1 MLTSDSHTYITPKGQ
16 LKALGDIAMKF
27 QLVSLF
33 MLLFV
38 TQKVLSFSSLQRLN
52 PSYKN
57 KLVSSSGQ
65 WCIKFKISQDLPIKL
80 SQRNFSLRYSNKNI
94 DCRQRRLRIY
104 SKNDITTNNNDNKL
118 KLVLGAV
125 FALLAIG
132 VIALV
137 KNGGIDFNL
146 IINDSIN
153 KISSLGVY
161 GYLYFAAIYI
171 AAEILAIP
179 AMPLTASSGYLFG
192 LVPGTLIVLSSA
204 TAAACISFYI
214 GRTFFKT
221 WAQKM
226 ISSSKRWKAIDKA
239 ITKEGFKVILLLRL
253 SPLLPFAISNYI
265 YGVTSVNFWSFLTA
279 TFLGFAPGTFG
290 IVYAGS
296 VGKAIFSENSMNFP
310 WYVYLVIGTIVLYF
324 GQTIAKIAND
334 AINDMEKE
342 M

>member
-1 MLTSDSHTYITPKGQ
+1 
-16 LKALGDIAMKF
+16 
-27 QLVSLF
+27 

-57 KLVSSSGQ
+57 KLVSSSG
-65 WCIKFKISQDLPIKL
+65 IKFIISQDLPIKL
-80 SQRNFSLRYSNKNI
+80 NQRSFSLRYSDKNF
-94 DCRQRRLRIY
+94 DCRQRQLRIY

-125 FALLAIG
+125 FFLVAIG

-146 IINDSIN
+146 IINESIN

-192 LVPGTLIVLSSA
+192 LVPGTFIVLSSA

>member
-1 MLTSDSHTYITPKGQ
+1 
-16 LKALGDIAMKF
+16 
-27 QLVSLF
+27 
-33 MLLFV
+33 
-38 TQKVLSFSSLQRLN
+38 VLSFSSLQRLN

-57 KLVSSSGQ
+57 KLVSSSG
-65 WCIKFKISQDLPIKL
+65 IKFIISQDLPIKL
-80 SQRNFSLRYSNKNI
+80 NQRSFSLRYSDKNF
-94 DCRQRRLRIY
+94 DCRQRQLRIY

-118 KLVLGAV
+118 KPVLGAV
-125 FALLAIG
+125 FSLVAIG

-146 IINDSIN
+146 IINESIN

-192 LVPGTLIVLSSA
+192 LVPGTFIVLSSA

>member
-1 MLTSDSHTYITPKGQ
+1 MQ
-16 LKALGDIAMKF
+16 F

-57 KLVSSSGQ
+57 KLVSSSG
-65 WCIKFKISQDLPIKL
+65 IKFIISQDLPIKL
-80 SQRNFSLRYSNKNI
+80 NQRSFSLRYSDKNF
-94 DCRQRRLRIY
+94 DCRQRQLRIY

-125 FALLAIG
+125 FSLVAIG

-146 IINDSIN
+146 IINESIN

-192 LVPGTLIVLSSA
+192 LVPGTFIVLSSA

>member
-1 MLTSDSHTYITPKGQ
+1 
-16 LKALGDIAMKF
+16 MKF
-27 QLVSLF
+27 PLGALF
-33 MLLFV
+33 TILFV
-38 TQKVLSFSSLQRLN
+38 VQKVLSFSTSTLFQLSCKSNKNLVSLSSECMKYRVRKDL
-52 PSYKN
+52 SYK
-57 KLVSSSGQ
+57 LSH
-65 WCIKFKISQDLPIKL
+65 IKL
-80 SQRNFSLRYSNKNI
+80 NLQYSNK
-94 DCRQRRLRIY
+94 DFDYYTQRQVRVY
-104 SKNDITTNNNDNKL
+104 SQNDSTTTNNDNKL
-118 KLVLGAV
+118 KLVLGAIFSTV
-125 FALLAIG
+125 ILG
-132 VIALV
+132 VIALL

-146 IINDSIN
+146 IINESIN

-171 AAEILAIP
+171 VAEVLAIP

-192 LVPGTLIVLSSA
+192 LIPGTLIVLSSA

-214 GRTFFKT
+214 GRTFFKS

-296 VGKAIFSENSMNFP
+296 VGKAIFTENNMNFP
-310 WYVYLVIGTIVLYF
+310 WYVYLVIGSIVLYF
-324 GQTIAKIAND
+324 AQSIAKIAND
-334 AINDMEKE
+334 AINEMEKNE
-342 M
+342 L

>member
-1 MLTSDSHTYITPKGQ
+1 
-16 LKALGDIAMKF
+16 MKF
-27 QLVSLF
+27 HLVSLF
-33 MLLFV
+33 LLLFV
-38 TQKVLSFSSLQRLN
+38 TQKVLSFSSLQKLN

-57 KLVSSSGQ
+57 KLVSSSG
-65 WCIKFKISQDLPIKL
+65 IKFLISQDLPIKL
-80 SQRNFSLRYSNKNI
+80 SQRNFSLRYSNKNF
-94 DCRQRRLRIY
+94 DCRQRQLRIY
-104 SKNDITTNNNDNKL
+104 ANNDITTNNNDNKL

-125 FALLAIG
+125 FSLVAIG

-146 IINDSIN
+146 IVNESIN

-192 LVPGTLIVLSSA
+192 LIPGTLIVLSSA

-296 VGKAIFSENSMNFP
+296 VGKALFSENSMNFP
-310 WYVYLVIGTIVLYF
+310 WYVYLVIGSIVLYF

>member
-1 MLTSDSHTYITPKGQ
+1 
-16 LKALGDIAMKF
+16 
-27 QLVSLF
+27 

-57 KLVSSSGQ
+57 KLVSSSG
-65 WCIKFKISQDLPIKL
+65 IKFIISQDLPIKL
-80 SQRNFSLRYSNKNI
+80 NQRSFSLRYSDKNF
-94 DCRQRRLRIY
+94 DCRQRQLRIY

-118 KLVLGAV
+118 KPVLGAV
-125 FALLAIG
+125 FSLVAIG

-146 IINDSIN
+146 IINESIN

-192 LVPGTLIVLSSA
+192 LVPGTFIVLSSA

>member
-1 MLTSDSHTYITPKGQ
+1 MQ
-16 LKALGDIAMKF
+16 F

-57 KLVSSSGQ
+57 KLVSSSG
-65 WCIKFKISQDLPIKL
+65 IKFISQDLPIKL
-80 SQRNFSLRYSNKNI
+80 SQRNFSLRYSNKFFN
-94 DCRQRRLRIY
+94 CRQRQLRIY

-125 FALLAIG
+125 FSLVAIG

-146 IINDSIN
+146 IINESIN

-192 LVPGTLIVLSSA
+192 LVPGTFIVLSSA

>member
-1 MLTSDSHTYITPKGQ
+1 
-16 LKALGDIAMKF
+16 MKF
-27 QLVSLF
+27 SLGLLVTILF
-33 MLLFV
+33 AAQEV
-38 TQKVLSFSSLQRLN
+38 ISFSTSTLFQ
-52 PSYKN
+52 PSCK
-57 KLVSSSGQ
+57 
-65 WCIKFKISQDLPIKL
+65 
-80 SQRNFSLRYSNKNI
+80 SNKNLVRSSGECI
-94 DCRQRRLRIY
+94 KHMARNGLFNKLSHKKLNLQYSNTDFDYRQRQLRIY
-104 SKNDITTNNNDNKL
+104 SQNDSTTTTTTTTNNDNKL
-118 KLVLGAV
+118 KLVLGAIFFTV
-125 FALLAIG
+125 IIG
-132 VIALV
+132 VIALL

-146 IINDSIN
+146 IINESIN
-153 KISSLGVY
+153 KISSLGFY

-192 LVPGTLIVLSSA
+192 LIPGTLIVLSSA

-214 GRTFFKT
+214 GRTFFKS

-296 VGKAIFSENSMNFP
+296 VGKAIFAENSMNFP
-310 WYVYLVIGTIVLYF
+310 WYVYLVIGSIVLYF
-324 GQTIAKIAND
+324 AQSIAKIAND
-334 AINDMEKE
+334 AINDMEKNE
-342 M
+342 L

>member
-1 MLTSDSHTYITPKGQ
+1 
-16 LKALGDIAMKF
+16 MKF
-27 QLVSLF
+27 HLVSLF
-33 MLLFV
+33 LLLFV
-38 TQKVLSFSSLQRLN
+38 TQKVLSFSSLQKLN

-57 KLVSSSGQ
+57 KLVSSSG
-65 WCIKFKISQDLPIKL
+65 IKCLISQDLPIKL
-80 SQRNFSLRYSNKNI
+80 SQRNFSLRYSNKNF
-94 DCRQRRLRIY
+94 DCRQRQLRIY
-104 SKNDITTNNNDNKL
+104 SNNDITTNNNDNKL

-125 FALLAIG
+125 FSLVAIG

-146 IINDSIN
+146 IVNESIN

-192 LVPGTLIVLSSA
+192 LIPGTLIVLSSA

-296 VGKAIFSENSMNFP
+296 VGKALFSENSMNFP
-310 WYVYLVIGTIVLYF
+310 WYVYLVIGSIVLYF

>member
-1 MLTSDSHTYITPKGQ
+1 MILFVAHEVSSYSTSPKISPLRKSNELARLSSDSIRYKSHR
-16 LKALGDIAMKF
+16 KF
-27 QLVSLF
+27 I
-33 MLLFV
+33 
-38 TQKVLSFSSLQRLN
+38 LQYSRNNLN
-52 PSYKN
+52 
-57 KLVSSSGQ
+57 
-65 WCIKFKISQDLPIKL
+65 
-80 SQRNFSLRYSNKNI
+80 
-94 DCRQRRLRIY
+94 CRQRQLRVF
-104 SKNDITTNNNDNKL
+104 STNDLTTTNNDNKL
-118 KLVLGAV
+118 KLVFGAV
-125 FALLAIG
+125 FSLVVIGAI
-132 VIALV
+132 VVL

-146 IINDSIN
+146 ILNESIN
-153 KISSLGVY
+153 KISSLGAY

-179 AMPLTASSGYLFG
+179 AVPLTASSGYLFG
-192 LVPGTLIVLSSA
+192 LIPGTLIVLSSA

-214 GRTFFKT
+214 GRTFFKS

-265 YGVTSVNFWSFLTA
+265 YGVTSVNFWSFLAA
-279 TFLGFAPGTFG
+279 TFIGFAPGTLG

-310 WYVYLVIGTIVLYF
+310 WYIYLVIGSIVFYF

-334 AINDMEKE
+334 AINEMEKGA
-342 M
+342 

>member
-1 MLTSDSHTYITPKGQ
+1 MQ
-16 LKALGDIAMKF
+16 F

-57 KLVSSSGQ
+57 KLVSSSG
-65 WCIKFKISQDLPIKL
+65 IKFIISQDLPIKL
-80 SQRNFSLRYSNKNI
+80 NQRSFSLRYSDKNF
-94 DCRQRRLRIY
+94 DCRQRQLRIY

-118 KLVLGAV
+118 KPVLGAV
-125 FALLAIG
+125 FSLVAIG

-146 IINDSIN
+146 IINESIN

-192 LVPGTLIVLSSA
+192 LVPGTFIVLSSA